1 MDKDLGPAKVAP
13 HPLVADYWLS
23 EDEQPHSVVNS
34 EDVADV
40 SRATDA
46 IRTMVRIVHNSLS
59 EPDMSG
65 AQPLD
70 RGSMLALLSG
80 VEILGK
86 FIFQAADEMRC
97 TAAQYE
103 KFVGPIG
110 GAPCEPRSN
119 VS

>member
-1 MDKDLGPAKVAP
+1 MHKDPTLEATKP
-13 HPLVADYWLS
+13 HPLVTDYWLS
-23 EDEQPHSVVNS
+23 DDDQPHSVVNS

-80 VEILGK
+80 VEILSK
-86 FIFQAADEMRC
+86 FVFQTADEMRS

-103 KFVGPIG
+103 KFVGPI
-110 GAPCEPRSN
+110 
-119 VS
+119 